1 MSAVAAKGRIRVQDV
16 LQEKGG
22 DKGKGKGGS
31 KSLQQ
36 VPENVNMMDTLAG
49 SSDVASA
56 VRQALPDAAILRA
69 QSILV
74 QSDWDVPVCTHQTLS
89 SRGGVAAVPREFV
102 TDVLRRIG
110 FTASPVAIVMSQE
123 PDEIGLRGYPRQK
136 VKCGLSVMGSD
147 GTRTDVQV
155 DRFLVQCGF
164 GLWVSQKMRGPE
176 VVLFSSMQGMICKL
190 PERHGWPAGP
200 RPASVVVAELSRL
213 VPVDAL
219 SEFVSRDG
227 PSVSFLVHVDFADTL
242 LWQAGHIHQGKG
254 SRDGFALA

>member
-1 MSAVAAKGRIRVQDV
+1 MSWMMWQRIPCSCSITCFALFGMAYDVFSDMFVVAFSGESFVWLMSRKVRNRFTRSLNGNVGRGGKGQNQGAGRTPG
-16 LQEKGG
+16 KGG
-22 DKGKGKGGS
+22 DKSKGKGGS

-36 VPENVNMMDTLAG
+36 VPENVNMMDTLAS

-102 TDVLRRIG
+102 ADVIRRIG
-110 FTASPVAIVMSQE
+110 FTASPVAVVISQE

-164 GLWVSQKMRGPE
+164 GP
-176 VVLFSSMQGMICKL
+176 
-190 PERHGWPAGP
+190 
-200 RPASVVVAELSRL
+200 
-213 VPVDAL
+213 
-219 SEFVSRDG
+219 
-227 PSVSFLVHVDFADTL
+227 
-242 LWQAGHIHQGKG
+242 
-254 SRDGFALA
+254 